1 MTQPQ
6 DHRLDRAIA
15 AFDVASFAR
24 TVGGRK
30 ESLSP
35 FAFEW
40 LFSCPYCASSRL
52 RFNTQKQTGVCWVCK
67 KGFTTFSLV
76 RDVLKLDEYSTIE
89 WFISRYV
96 GGDSTAEALS
106 SDLHPMV
113 PVKPSVRR
121 LPPIDWPVGAEILT
135 VPCAPHAR
143 AWHYLH
149 RRGITIEMVREFAL
163 AFGRGGR
170 VKDRIVFPHRMDGA
184 VVYWQA
190 RATWD
195 PPEGLTRDGRKQWIE
210 ETRYIKTINPLAETM
225 EDVQAH
231 EVLYNYDRAAIEPHV
246 VIVEGPIDAIKVGP
260 HAVALDGKIASPT
273 KIERLKRMRASRF
286 TIYLDRG
293 EEEWR
298 SACSIATELC
308 SGAQVAIAVPPAE
321 YDAGALTREY
331 NAAVIAAAQYWQ
343 PGKLL

>member
-1 MTQPQ
+1 MEERRQ
-6 DHRLDRAIA
+6 DRLEQAIA

-52 RFNTQKQTGVCWVCK
+52 RFNTQKRTGVCWVCK
-67 KGFTTFSLV
+67 RGFNTFTLV
-76 RDVLKLDEYSTIE
+76 RDVLKLDEYGTIE
-89 WFISRYV
+89 WFVSRYV
-96 GGDSTAEALS
+96 GGDSTADSLA
-106 SDLHPMV
+106 SDLHPML
-113 PVKPSVRR
+113 PVKPMVRR
-121 LPPIDWPVGAEILT
+121 LPPIAWPVGAELLT
-135 VPCAPHAR
+135 VPCAPHMR
-143 AWHYLH
+143 AWQYLAT
-149 RRGITIEMVREFAL
+149 RGMTVEMVREFGL
-163 AFGRGGR
+163 GFGRGGR

-195 PPEGLTRDGRKQWIE
+195 PPEDLNKEARKRWIE
-210 ETRYIKTINPLAETM
+210 ETSYIKTINPLAKTE

-231 EVLYNYDRAAIEPHV
+231 EVLYNYDRAAIESHV

-260 HAVALDGKIASPT
+260 HAVALDGKVASPT
-273 KIERLKRMRASRF
+273 KLERLKRMRASCF

-298 SACSIATELC
+298 SACNIATELS
-308 SGAQVAIAVPPAE
+308 SGAEVRITVPPAG

-331 NAAVIAAAQYWQ
+331 NAAVIAGAQAWQ
-343 PGKLL
+343 AWQL